1 MCGFLRENI
10 NFFSRLTILCHH
22 QWDVMWWCVMELCLS
37 ILSIN
42 VYWIHPIFYT
52 TWSHYH
58 DILVRAYCV
67 CILNE
72 KYAILTY
79 IKSLTTCYLFYTL
92 TIRLAI
98 FTDCVYNSP
107 TDTGFVTSVGRV
119 RKCHHFL
126 LNDKTSLWKPL
137 TIHYVRHNTTKM
149 PPLGS
154 VIDSLRLLFY
164 IFICFVRNLIY
175 LHSIIHRFFFRK
187 GCLSQPHF

>member
-1 MCGFLRENI
+1 MLYLRI
-10 NFFSRLTILCHH
+10 I
-22 QWDVMWWCVMELCLS
+22 
-37 ILSIN
+37 
-42 VYWIHPIFYT
+42 YGP
-52 TWSHYH
+52 
-58 DILVRAYCV
+58 A
-67 CILNE
+67 
-72 KYAILTY
+72 
-79 IKSLTTCYLFYTL
+79 
-92 TIRLAI
+92 
-98 FTDCVYNSP
+98 CVYNSP

-175 LHSIIHRFFFRK
+175 LHSIIHRFFFVKDACLNLTSNENCLFYLIHNRSVWSSISLTTERNTSN
-187 GCLSQPHF
+187 GCEGSIETNVSSSSSSHLQQEAKEA